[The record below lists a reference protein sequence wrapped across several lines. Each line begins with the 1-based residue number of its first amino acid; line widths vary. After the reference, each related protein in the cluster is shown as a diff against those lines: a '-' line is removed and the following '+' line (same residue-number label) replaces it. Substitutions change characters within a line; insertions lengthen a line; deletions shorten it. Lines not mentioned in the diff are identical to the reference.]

1 VLKLICLAYL
11 LISVRVRSRWR
22 LKDRTLIYR
31 IVEAVGRWSMVD
43 VFVIAVLVALVQLGS
58 VAGITPDVGIVAF
71 ASVVVLTM
79 IAALV
84 FDPRLMWDAAGANDE
99 R

>member
-1 VLKLICLAYL
+1 
-11 LISVRVRSRWR
+11 
-22 LKDRTLIYR
+22 
-31 IVEAVGRWSMVD
+31 MVD
-43 VFVIAVLVALVQLGS
+43 GRRVVVSVLVALVQLGS
-58 VAGITPDVGIVAF
+58 IAGITPNVGIVAF